1 MVLNVEEPT
10 MIRVLL
16 KIDLP
21 EWWGAENALED
32 GGDAALK
39 ELCHEDIEAFLEC
52 AEWTIVE
59 VKE

>member
-1 MVLNVEEPT
+1 

-21 EWWGAENALED
+21 AWWGAENALED

-39 ELCHEDIEAFLEC
+39 ELCHEDIKAFLEC